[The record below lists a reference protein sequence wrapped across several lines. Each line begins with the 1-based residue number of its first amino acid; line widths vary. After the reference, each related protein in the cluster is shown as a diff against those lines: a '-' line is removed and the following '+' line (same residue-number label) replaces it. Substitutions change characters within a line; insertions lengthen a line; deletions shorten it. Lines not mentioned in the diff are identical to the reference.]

1 MNECRD
7 VFNSTEL
14 AGETLT
20 STQKGAQQAA
30 HVNAIVGCK
39 LSKFSICTGFKNSLK
54 FILKA

>member
-20 STQKGAQQAA
+20 STQKRAQQAA

-39 LSKFSICTGFKNSLK
+39 VSNLAYVLVFKNSLK
-54 FILKA
+54 CILKA